1 MDINLRPSGIEGF
14 GDMSWGTHFCL
25 FYKTKEDL
33 LDFFIPFFKAGLENH
48 EFCLCVASEPV
59 IAKETERVLRE
70 AVPDFER
77 YLNTGQI
84 EITPYTEWYLKEGR
98 FDPVRV
104 RQGWINK
111 LEQALAKGHTGMRF
125 AANIF
130 WLEKPDWDSFA
141 EYEGELEE
149 ALGDLRIK
157 GLCAYNLD
165 RASAED
171 VLDVIHH
178 HQFTLVRRNGI
189 WESLEGPKLRRAHEE
204 THQLNAGLE
213 RRVIER
219 TKFHLHWWPKP
230 PVILRY
236 GIAVLSVIAALI
248 TLLWMRTD
256 WLADAPHVSVLLIAV
271 IIST

>member
-1 MDINLRPSGIEGF
+1 MDTNLRSSGIEGL

-33 LDFFIPFFKAGLENH
+33 LDFFIPFFKAGLENR

-59 IAKETERVLRE
+59 IAKEVERVLRE

-84 EITPYTEWYLKEGR
+84 EITPYTEWYLQEGR

-104 RQGWINK
+104 RQRWIDK
-111 LEQALAKGHTGMRF
+111 
-125 AANIF
+125 
-130 WLEKPDWDSFA
+130 
-141 EYEGELEE
+141 LEE
-149 ALGDLRIK
+149 ALSHLRIK

-171 VLDVIHH
+171 VFDVIHH

-204 THQLNAGLE
+204 THKLNADLE
-213 RRVIER
+213 RHVIER
-219 TKFHLHWWPKP
+219 TNFHLHWWPKP

-271 IIST
+271 IISTWFGGV